1 MTQIQVNTHSR
12 INWTLEDLNGKVA
25 LETTNT
31 CRGDLDGFNITVKGA
46 TRGSGETWMSREEVE
61 SLRDWL
67 NKALQE
73 A

>member
-1 MTQIQVNTHSR
+1 MTQIQINTHCR

-46 TRGSGETWMSREEVE
+46 VRSSGETWMSKEEAE

-67 NKALQE
+67 NKAL